1 MPCVQVLL
9 MYVLQIFYQLVGSIV
24 MDLGIKGK
32 TAIVT
37 ASSGG
42 LGEYA
47 ARALAA
53 EGVNLVLFA
62 RSADTLRAKAV
73 EMSRQYGVK
82 VLPVAGDMRS
92 EADVERL
99 MFETGN
105 EFGSPDI
112 LVLNT
117 GRPPVPMREV
127 LDETED
133 QRWLDAYETQLRGAV
148 RVVNKVAPMM
158 VARGWGR
165 IVGITSASVK
175 QPMVKH
181 GLSTV
186 FRAGLTGYLRHLAN
200 EIAAK
205 GVTVNTICPASV
217 GTEAMEKSYDLK
229 VRAQQVPM
237 KRIGKPEELGAT
249 VAFFC
254 SELAGFTTGAAL
266 QVDGGMV
273 ASLA

>member
-1 MPCVQVLL
+1 MN
-9 MYVLQIFYQLVGSIV
+9 
-24 MDLGIKGK
+24 LGIAGK

-42 LGEYA
+42 LGEFA

-62 RSADTLRAKAV
+62 RSADTLRDKAAD
-73 EMSRQYGVK
+73 MTKQHGVR
-82 VLPVAGDMRS
+82 VLPVAGDMRIA
-92 EADVERL
+92 ADVDRL
-99 MFETGN
+99 IHETQQ
-105 EFGSPDI
+105 FGGPDI

-133 QRWLDAYETQLRGAV
+133 ERWQEAYETQLRGAI
-148 RVVNKVAPMM
+148 RVVGKVAPLL

-175 QPMVKH
+175 QPMTKH

-200 EIAAK
+200 EVATT
-205 GVTVNTICPASV
+205 GVTVNTVCPASV
-217 GTEAMEKSYDLK
+217 GTEAMEKSYDLNL
-229 VRAQQVPM
+229 RAQQVPM
-237 KRIGKPEELGAT
+237 RRIGRPQELGAM
-249 VAFFC
+249 VAFLC
-254 SELAGFTTGAAL
+254 SELAGFTTGAAI

>member
-1 MPCVQVLL
+1 
-9 MYVLQIFYQLVGSIV
+9 
-24 MDLGIKGK
+24 MDLRLKGK

-53 EGVNLVLFA
+53 EGVNLVMFA
-62 RSADTLRAKAV
+62 RSADTLRAKAADITKLH
-73 EMSRQYGVK
+73 GVR
-82 VLPVAGDMRS
+82 VLPVEGDMRKT
-92 EADVERL
+92 ADVNRLLAETER
-99 MFETGN
+99 
-105 EFGSPDI
+105 EFGGVDI

-133 QRWLDAYETQLRGAV
+133 ERWQEAYETQLRGAI
-148 RVVNKVAPMM
+148 RVVGKVAPLL

-175 QPMVKH
+175 QPMTKH

-200 EIAAK
+200 EVATT
-205 GVTVNTICPASV
+205 GVTVNTVCPASV

-237 KRIGKPEELGAT
+237 RRIGRPEELGAM
-249 VAFFC
+249 VAFLC
-254 SELAGFTTGAAL
+254 SDLAGFTTGAAI

-273 ASLA
+273 ASLT

>member
-1 MPCVQVLL
+1 MN
-9 MYVLQIFYQLVGSIV
+9 
-24 MDLGIKGK
+24 LGISRK

-47 ARALAA
+47 ARALAQ

-62 RSADTLRAKAV
+62 RSADTLRAKAALIA
-73 EMSRQYGVK
+73 QQHGVK
-82 VLPVAGDMRS
+82 VLPVAGDMRNA
-92 EADVERL
+92 ADVDRL
-99 MFETGN
+99 IGETQR
-105 EFGSPDI
+105 EFGDPHI

-127 LDETED
+127 LDENED
-133 QRWLDAYETQLRGAV
+133 QRWQDAYETQLRGAI
-148 RVVNKVAPMM
+148 RVVSKVAPLM

-175 QPMVKH
+175 QPMTKH

-200 EIAAK
+200 EVAAK
-205 GVTVNTICPASV
+205 GVTVNTVCPASV
-217 GTEAMEKSYDLK
+217 GTEALTQSYDLAT
-229 VRAQQVPM
+229 RAQQVPM
-237 KRIGKPEELGAT
+237 KRIGKPEEVGAT
-249 VAFFC
+249 VAFLC
-254 SELAGFTTGAAL
+254 SELAGFTTGAAI

>member
-1 MPCVQVLL
+1 
-9 MYVLQIFYQLVGSIV
+9 
-24 MDLGIKGK
+24 MDLGITGK

-37 ASSGG
+37 AASSG

-47 ARALAA
+47 ARALAG

-62 RSADTLRAKAV
+62 RSADTLRAKAAA
-73 EMSRQYGVK
+73 MAKQYGVK
-82 VLPVAGDMRS
+82 VVPVAGDMRN
-92 EADVERL
+92 ATDVDNLIAATQR
-99 MFETGN
+99 

-133 QRWLDAYETQLRGAV
+133 ARWQDAYETQLRGAI
-148 RVVNKVAPMM
+148 RVVGKVAPLL

-175 QPMVKH
+175 QPMTKH

-200 EIAAK
+200 EIAAS
-205 GVTVNTICPASV
+205 GITVNTVCPASV

-237 KRIGKPEELGAT
+237 RRIGRPEELGAM
-249 VAFFC
+249 VAFLC
-254 SELAGFTTGAAL
+254 SDLAGFTTGAAI

-273 ASLA
+273 AALA

>member
-1 MPCVQVLL
+1 MN
-9 MYVLQIFYQLVGSIV
+9 
-24 MDLGIKGK
+24 LGLTGK
-32 TAIVT
+32 TAVVT

-47 ARALAA
+47 ARALAQ

-62 RSADTLRAKAV
+62 RSADVLRAKAANIA
-73 EMSRQYGVK
+73 QTHGVR
-82 VLPVAGDMRS
+82 VLPVAGDMRIA
-92 EADVERL
+92 ADVDRL
-99 MFETGN
+99 VSETQR
-105 EFGSPDI
+105 EFGDPHI

-133 QRWLDAYETQLRGAV
+133 ARWQDAYETQLRGAV
-148 RVVNKVAPMM
+148 RVVSKIAPLM
-158 VARGWGR
+158 ATHGWGR

-175 QPMVKH
+175 QPMTRH

-200 EIAAK
+200 EIAAT

-229 VRAQQVPM
+229 LRAQQVPM
-237 KRIGKPEELGAT
+237 RRIGRPEELGAT

-254 SELAGFTTGAAL
+254 SELSGFTTGAAI

-273 ASLA
+273 ASLM

>member
-1 MPCVQVLL
+1 MN
-9 MYVLQIFYQLVGSIV
+9 
-24 MDLGIKGK
+24 LGLTGK

-53 EGVNLVLFA
+53 EGANLVLFA
-62 RSADTLRAKAV
+62 RSADTLRAKAAD
-73 EMSRQYGVK
+73 MARQYGVK
-82 VLPVAGDMRS
+82 VLPVAGDMRIA
-92 EADVERL
+92 ADVQRL
-99 MFETGN
+99 IAETQRA
-105 EFGSPDI
+105 FGGPDI

-133 QRWLDAYETQLRGAV
+133 ERWQEAYETQLRGAI
-148 RVVNKVAPMM
+148 RVVGQVAPLL

-175 QPMVKH
+175 QPMTKH

-200 EIAAK
+200 EIAAS
-205 GVTVNTICPASV
+205 GVTVNTVCPASV

-237 KRIGKPEELGAT
+237 RRIGKPEELGAT
-249 VAFFC
+249 VSFFF
-254 SELAGFTTGAAL
+254 SDLARFTTGASI

-273 ASLA
+273 ATLA

>member
-1 MPCVQVLL
+1 MN
-9 MYVLQIFYQLVGSIV
+9 
-24 MDLGIKGK
+24 LGLNGK

-53 EGVNLVLFA
+53 EGVNLVMFA
-62 RSADTLRAKAV
+62 RSADTLRTKAADIAA
-73 EMSRQYGVK
+73 QHGVR
-82 VLPVAGDMRS
+82 VLPIAGDMRNADDVDRLIS
-92 EADVERL
+92 ETQR
-99 MFETGN
+99 
-105 EFGSPDI
+105 EFGDPHI

-127 LDETED
+127 LDEND
-133 QRWLDAYETQLRGAV
+133 DARWQDAYDTQLRAAI
-148 RVVNKVAPMM
+148 RVVSKVAPLM
-158 VARGWGR
+158 VARRWGR

-175 QPMVKH
+175 QPMTKH

-200 EIAAK
+200 EIAAH
-205 GVTVNTICPASV
+205 GVTVNTVCPATI
-217 GTEAMEKSYDLK
+217 GTEALGKSYDLK
-229 VRAQQVPM
+229 LRAEQVPM
-237 KRIGKPEELGAT
+237 KRVGKPEELGAT
-249 VAFFC
+249 VAFLC
-254 SELAGFTTGAAL
+254 SEQAGFTTGAAI

-273 ASLA
+273 AALS

>member
-1 MPCVQVLL
+1 MN
-9 MYVLQIFYQLVGSIV
+9 
-24 MDLGIKGK
+24 LGIYGK

-62 RSADTLRAKAV
+62 RSADTLRAKAADIA
-73 EMSRQYGVK
+73 RQYGVR
-82 VLPVAGDMRS
+82 VLPVAGDMRIA
-92 EADVERL
+92 ADVDQL
-99 MFETGN
+99 IAETHL
-105 EFGSPDI
+105 EFGGPDI

-127 LDETED
+127 LDENDEA
-133 QRWLDAYETQLRGAV
+133 RWQDAYETQLRGAV
-148 RVVNKVAPMM
+148 RVVSKVAPQL

-175 QPMVKH
+175 QPMTQH

-200 EIAAK
+200 EIAAT
-205 GVTVNTICPASV
+205 GITVNTVCPASV
-217 GTEAMEKSYDLK
+217 GTEAMEKSYDLTI
-229 VRAQQVPM
+229 RAQQVPM
-237 KRIGKPEELGAT
+237 RRIGRPEELGAT
-249 VAFFC
+249 VAFLC

>member
-1 MPCVQVLL
+1 MN
-9 MYVLQIFYQLVGSIV
+9 
-24 MDLGIKGK
+24 LGLAGK
-32 TAIVT
+32 TALVT

-53 EGVNLVLFA
+53 EGVNLVMFA
-62 RSADTLRAKAV
+62 RSADTLRAKAADIAK
-73 EMSRQYGVK
+73 QHGVR
-82 VLPVAGDMRS
+82 VLPVAGDMRNA
-92 EADVERL
+92 ADVDRL
-99 MFETGN
+99 VAETRR
-105 EFGSPDI
+105 EFGDPHI

-127 LDETED
+127 LDED
-133 QRWLDAYETQLRGAV
+133 DDARWQDAYDTQLRAAI
-148 RVVNKVAPMM
+148 RVVSKVAPLM
-158 VARGWGR
+158 VARRWGR

-175 QPMVKH
+175 QPMTKH

-200 EIAAK
+200 EIAAS
-205 GVTVNTICPASV
+205 GVTVNTVCPATI
-217 GTEAMEKSYDLK
+217 GTEALEKSYDLNL
-229 VRAQQVPM
+229 RAQQVPM

-254 SELAGFTTGAAL
+254 SELAGFTTGAAI

-273 ASLA
+273 AALS

>member
-1 MPCVQVLL
+1 MN
-9 MYVLQIFYQLVGSIV
+9 
-24 MDLGIKGK
+24 LGLSGK

-53 EGVNLVLFA
+53 EGANLVMFA
-62 RSADTLRAKAV
+62 RSADMLRAKAD
-73 EMSRQYGVK
+73 EIAKQHGVR
-82 VLPVAGDMRS
+82 VLPVAGDMRNA
-92 EADVERL
+92 ADVDRL
-99 MFETGN
+99 IGDTQRA
-105 EFGSPDI
+105 FGDPHI

-127 LDETED
+127 LDEND
-133 QRWLDAYETQLRGAV
+133 DARWQDAYDTQLRAAI
-148 RVVNKVAPMM
+148 RVVSKVAPLM

-175 QPMVKH
+175 QPMTKH

-200 EIAAK
+200 EIAAS
-205 GVTVNTICPASV
+205 GVTVNTVCPATI
-217 GTEAMEKSYDLK
+217 GTEALEKSYDLNL
-229 VRAQQVPM
+229 RAQQVPM

-254 SELAGFTTGAAL
+254 SELAGFTTGAAI

-273 ASLA
+273 AALS

>member
-1 MPCVQVLL
+1 MN
-9 MYVLQIFYQLVGSIV
+9 
-24 MDLGIKGK
+24 LGITGK

-62 RSADTLRAKAV
+62 RSADTLRTKAA
-73 EMSRQYGVK
+73 EMSAQYGVR
-82 VLPVAGDMRS
+82 VLPVAGDMRIA
-92 EADVERL
+92 ADVDRL
-99 MFETGN
+99 LSETQR
-105 EFGSPDI
+105 EFGDPHI

-127 LDETED
+127 LDESD
-133 QRWLDAYETQLRGAV
+133 DARWLQAYETQLRGAV
-148 RVVNKVAPMM
+148 RVVSKVAPLM
-158 VARGWGR
+158 VARRWGR
-165 IVGITSASVK
+165 IVGITSATVK
-175 QPMVKH
+175 QPMTKH

-200 EIAAK
+200 ETAAQ

-229 VRAQQVPM
+229 IRAQQVPM
-237 KRIGKPEELGAT
+237 QRIGKPEELGAT

-254 SELAGFTTGAAL
+254 SELAGFTTGAAV

-273 ASLA
+273 AALA